1 MTSDGDG
8 AREIAEQACAG
19 TCEVCVATMDLW
31 TDAYGAEAGNL
42 AVRALA
48 FGGVY
53 VAGGIAPKIL
63 PKLKDG
69 TFFQAFC
76 DKTLLSPVLARI
88 PIYVVLNEDA
98 PIWGAAYQALDAALP
113 GKVPQSQRRA
123 G

>member
-1 MTSDGDG
+1 
-8 AREIAEQACAG
+8 
-19 TCEVCVATMDLW
+19 MDLW

-69 TFFQAFC
+69 TFFRAFC

-113 GKVPQSQRRA
+113 GKVPHSQRRA

>member
-1 MTSDGDG
+1 
-8 AREIAEQACAG
+8 
-19 TCEVCVATMDLW
+19 MDLW
-31 TDAYGAEAGNL
+31 TEAYGAEAGNL

-69 TFFQAFC
+69 AFFRAFC

-98 PIWGAAYQALDAALP
+98 PIWGAAYQALDAALV
-113 GKVPQSQRRA
+113 GKVSHSQRRA